1 MNQHIKLAIVIAP
14 FLAIGGYIAT
24 DYYDTYQVN
33 KKRYHTLT
41 VEGQCDIDTG
51 QCLLKGAGLILEFS
65 KKGEVT
71 NLETNVPLDTATIGM
86 LGSDEPTNLTPDA
99 SKKNWSVNTSA
110 YMNSVKAEGN
120 AIRVLVS
127 AKDHFFFSEFSNT
140 K

>member
-1 MNQHIKLAIVIAP
+1 MNKHIKLAIVIAP

-33 KKRYHTLT
+33 KKRYHTIT

-51 QCLLKGAGLILEFS
+51 PCLLKGAGLILEFS
-65 KKGEVT
+65 KNGEVT
-71 NLETNVPLDTATIGM
+71 NLEANYPLSTVAIGM
-86 LGSDEPTNLTPDA
+86 LGSDEPTNLTPDT
-99 SKKNWSVNTSA
+99 SKKNWSVNTST
-110 YMNSVKAEGN
+110 YMKSVNSYGN

-127 AKDHFFFSEFSNT
+127 AKNHFFFSEFSST

>member
-1 MNQHIKLAIVIAP
+1 MNKHIKLAIVIAP

-33 KKRYHTLT
+33 KKRYHTIT

-51 QCLLKGAGLILEFS
+51 PCLLKGAGLILEFS
-65 KKGEVT
+65 KNGEVT
-71 NLETNVPLDTATIGM
+71 NLEANYPLSTAAIGM
-86 LGSDEPTNLTPDA
+86 LGSDEPTNLTPDT
-99 SKKNWSVNTSA
+99 SKKNWSVNTST
-110 YMNSVKAEGN
+110 YMKSVKSDGN

-127 AKDHFFFSEFSNT
+127 AKDHFFFSEFSST

>member
-51 QCLLKGAGLILEFS
+51 PCLLKGAGLILEFS

-71 NLETNVPLDTATIGM
+71 NLETNVPLDTAAIGM
-86 LGSDEPTNLTPDA
+86 LGSDEHTNLTPDA